1 MRSEEIA
8 RFLPDVYQ
16 YTLTAT
22 VPGVTEPDRRLLAAL
37 AAMEVLHAPSEEV
50 LDGLDRFVDPLR
62 TPERFV
68 PYLTTW
74 VDLDWLLRPATGE
87 DVTSESLASGVGT
100 LRELVAAAAEFARW
114 RGTAR
119 GLLRFL
125 DTVTGIPGFQ
135 VEEGVTGDDRAPR
148 PYHLRVVAP
157 AETEPFKPLIERVI
171 DAQKPAYTTSELVF
185 AAVGPSRGPSHQE
198 QKEERT

>member
-22 VPGVTEPDRRLLAAL
+22 VPGVTEPDRRLMAAL

-125 DTVTGIPGFQ
+125 DTVTGIAGFQ

-148 PYHLRVVAP
+148 PYHLRVGAP
-157 AETEPFKPLIERVI
+157 AKAKPLIERVI
-171 DAQKPAYTTSELVF
+171 DAKKPAYTTSELVF

-198 QKEERT
+198 QKEEHT